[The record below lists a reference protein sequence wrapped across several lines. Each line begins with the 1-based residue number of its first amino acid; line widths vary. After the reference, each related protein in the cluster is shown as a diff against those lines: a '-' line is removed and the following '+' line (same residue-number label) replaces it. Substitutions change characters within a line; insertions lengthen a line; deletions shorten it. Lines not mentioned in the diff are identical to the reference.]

1 LPHLKTLGLDLNET
15 MAIVAGAKVF
25 ELQSTLGTLSFG
37 HGVTAHATLAVWAR
51 PVPDRFEPLVAEF
64 GFSTHVLGKDDKEE
78 KGQRAA
84 DDFFKALQAPLH
96 DYLYAGTTKT
106 ALIYGDEGS

>member
-1 LPHLKTLGLDLNET
+1 
-15 MAIVAGAKVF
+15 MSVVAGARVF

-51 PVPDRFEPLVAEF
+51 PVPDRFEPLIAEF

-78 KGQRAA
+78 KGQQAA
-84 DDFFKALQAPLH
+84 DDFFKALQVPLA
-96 DYLYAGTTKT
+96 DYLSAGTTKT
-106 ALIYGDEGS
+106 ALIYGDEAN